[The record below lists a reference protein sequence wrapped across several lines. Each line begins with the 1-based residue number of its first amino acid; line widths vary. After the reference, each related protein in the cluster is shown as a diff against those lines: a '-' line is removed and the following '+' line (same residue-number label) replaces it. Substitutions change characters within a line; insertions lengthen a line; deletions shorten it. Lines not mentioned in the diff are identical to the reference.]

1 MAQIYRV
8 TGVVD
13 KVPYPEREKRLK
25 FLHEAVGGYIE
36 GVALRG
42 GKYMY
47 VNEEGLMLGL
57 DPNYKASKLAGIPI
71 VGNAVVLSAD
81 EAESDRD

>member
-13 KVPYPEREKRLK
+13 KVSYPEREKRLK
-25 FLHEAVGGYIE
+25 FLQDTVGEHIE
-36 GVALRG
+36 GVTLRG

-71 VGNAVVLSAD
+71 VGNAVVLSPD
-81 EAESDRD
+81 EAESDRG